1 MKSFLT
7 LKKVVGCMI
16 VFSVFYPQLSLALPT
31 DGNKAINDQW
41 ITHYFGR
48 FQLDIPAGSE
58 IAADYKLYNE
68 KVDLISTNGKSDLN
82 SIVDQKIEELKK
94 GIAHGTS
101 SRYEKTIPLSNG
113 SVLILSRLDKLYTF
127 HAYLLTS
134 QNTLYNMLVKSISA
148 KGIEGAINKT
158 RLISE
163 SLFSRP
169 PQDAP
174 PRGAFALEEGYT
186 TLGAAQSLEGVY
198 MGAQI
203 STHPGTFVSLLT
215 QRIAEHDDSLM
226 TRFEEENGGVVS
238 GMGDLLTRTKTLR
251 KRTRRVGDIEA
262 EEVAVATSIDG
273 KRFYTFQLEYEG
285 QLKSNTRPFIDL
297 RLGTH
302 EVGSDFKTDEEALAF
317 WDKLVGSL
325 KALR

>member
-1 MKSFLT
+1 M
-7 LKKVVGCMI
+7 M
-16 VFSVFYPQLSLALPT
+16 VFSAFYPQLSFALPT
-31 DGNKAINDQW
+31 DGNKAINEQW

-58 IAADYKLYNE
+58 VATDYKLYNE
-68 KVDLISTNGKSDLN
+68 KVELVSRNGKSDLS
-82 SIVDQKIEELKK
+82 SIVDQKVEELKK
-94 GIAHGTS
+94 GIAYGTS

-134 QNTLYNMLVKSISA
+134 QNTLYSMLVKSISA

-163 SLFSRP
+163 SLFSRR

-174 PRGAFALEEGYT
+174 PQGAFALEEGYT

-215 QRIAEHDDSLM
+215 QRIVEHDDTLIK
-226 TRFEEENGGVVS
+226 RFEEESGGVVS
-238 GMGDLLTRTKTLR
+238 GVAGLLNKTKTLR

-273 KRFYTFQLEYEG
+273 KRFYTFQLEYQG

-325 KALR
+325 KALP

>member
-1 MKSFLT
+1 MKSFLI
-7 LKKVVGCMI
+7 LKKVLRCMM

-31 DGNKAINDQW
+31 DGSKTINDTW
-41 ITHYFGR
+41 TTHYFGR

-68 KVDLISTNGKSDLN
+68 KVELISRDGKSDL
-82 SIVDQKIEELKK
+82 SAIVDQKIEELKK

-101 SRYEKTIPLSNG
+101 SRYEKTIPLNNG
-113 SVLILSRLDKLYTF
+113 SVLVLSRLDKLYTF

-134 QNTLYNMLVKSISA
+134 QNALYSMLVKSISA
-148 KGIEGAINKT
+148 KGIDGAINKT

-163 SLFSRP
+163 SLFSRN
-169 PQDAP
+169 PQDALP
-174 PRGAFALEEGYT
+174 QGAFALEEGYT
-186 TLGAAQSLEGVY
+186 TLGAAQSLEGIY

-215 QRIAEHDDSLM
+215 QRIVEHDDSLI

-238 GMGDLLTRTKTLR
+238 GVAGLLNKTKTLR

-325 KALR
+325 KALP

>member
-1 MKSFLT
+1 MKSFLIF
-7 LKKVVGCMI
+7 KKALWCVMI
-16 VFSVFYPQLSLALPT
+16 LSAFYPQLSSALPT
-31 DGNKAINDQW
+31 DGNKAINAPW
-41 ITHYFGR
+41 TTHYFGR

-68 KVDLISTNGKSDLN
+68 KVELISRNGKSDLN

-94 GIAHGTS
+94 GVAHGTS

-134 QNTLYNMLVKSISA
+134 QNALYSMLVKSISA
-148 KGIEGAINKT
+148 KGIDGAINKT

-163 SLFSRP
+163 SLFSRR

-174 PRGAFALEEGYT
+174 PQGAFALEEGYT

-198 MGAQI
+198 MGAQV

-215 QRIAEHDDSLM
+215 QRIVEHDDTLIK
-226 TRFEEENGGVVS
+226 RFEEESGGVVS
-238 GMGDLLTRTKTLR
+238 GVAGLLNKTKILR
-251 KRTRRVGDIEA
+251 KKTRRVGDIEA
-262 EEVAVATSIDG
+262 EEVAVVTSIDG

-325 KALR
+325 KALP